1 MKKRMLDALRISP
14 RLSIISFY
22 TILILLAVLINTAIS
37 ETESRVYVIE
47 IEGVIDPV
55 TAEYINGSIEIAERN
70 KAELLVIQM
79 DTPGGLDI
87 SMRSIIRDMLNSRV
101 PIIVYVS
108 PAGARAASA
117 GTFITLAGHI
127 AAMAPGTNIGA
138 AHPVTL
144 QGELPE
150 EVEKKA
156 VNDAVAYIR
165 GIAKKTGRNQNWAE
179 DAVRN
184 SVSITA
190 EQALELEVIDY
201 VVPSLET
208 LLSKVD
214 GREVE
219 TFAGSLILD
228 TKDTEIANWPMSLR
242 QRLLH
247 ALINPNIAYLLMILG
262 FYGIL
267 YEIAS
272 PGFGLSGIA
281 GVISLILGFY
291 AVQVLSV
298 NYAGLAL
305 LLLGVALLI
314 AEAFTAG
321 FGILGAGGIVS
332 MAIGSLILFESP
344 VAALRV
350 SPLVVIPTVLTTAAF
365 IIFAIRMVVKAQMRR
380 PVTGVEGMIG
390 QTAEVR
396 KILEPEGEV
405 FIRGELWKA
414 ESLEGV
420 IERGEKVKVV
430 DVDGLKLKVKRIE

>member
-1 MKKRMLDALRISP
+1 M
-14 RLSIISFY
+14 
-22 TILILLAVLINTAIS
+22 
-37 ETESRVYVIE
+37 
-47 IEGVIDPV
+47 
-55 TAEYINGSIEIAERN
+55 
-70 KAELLVIQM
+70 
-79 DTPGGLDI
+79 
-87 SMRSIIRDMLNSRV
+87 
-101 PIIVYVS
+101 
-108 PAGARAASA
+108 
-117 GTFITLAGHI
+117 
-127 AAMAPGTNIGA
+127 
-138 AHPVTL
+138 
-144 QGELPE
+144 
-150 EVEKKA
+150 
-156 VNDAVAYIR
+156 
-165 GIAKKTGRNQNWAE
+165 
-179 DAVRN
+179 
-184 SVSITA
+184 
-190 EQALELEVIDY
+190 
-201 VVPSLET
+201 PSLET